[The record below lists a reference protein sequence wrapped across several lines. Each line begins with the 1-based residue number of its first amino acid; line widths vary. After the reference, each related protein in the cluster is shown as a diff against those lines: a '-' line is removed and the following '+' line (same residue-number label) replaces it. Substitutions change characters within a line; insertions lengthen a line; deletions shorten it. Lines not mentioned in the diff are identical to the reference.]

1 MATDDKFGSE
11 LHSIMTEGRKEVPDG
26 TVVTVGLGSLPGTVT
41 IRLTLP
47 GQAGESVYPD
57 LEIREGVVTLPVKL
71 AFLCHAKE
79 DASFVEDLAVRLLQ
93 AGVLTWFDRKDLL
106 PGDKWK
112 TTIDDAIDRSDY
124 ALVFLSSTSVSKTG
138 YFQREL
144 RYILEQSQLR
154 PQGARFI
161 IPVLIDECAVP
172 RDLRDIHWLRTKDPS
187 WYETLQQALLAS

>member
-1 MATDDKFGSE
+1 MTTDDPFE
-11 LHSIMTEGRKEVPDG
+11 LHSIMTEGRKEVPVG
-26 TVVTVGLGSLPGTVT
+26 TVVALGLGSLPGTVT

-57 LEIREGVVTLPVKL
+57 LEITDGVVTLPVRL
-71 AFLCHAKE
+71 AFLCHAEE
-79 DASFVEDLAVRLLQ
+79 DASFVEDLAARLLQ
-93 AGVLTWFDRKDLL
+93 DGVLTWFDSKDLL

-144 RYILEQSQLR
+144 TYILEQSRLR

-161 IPVLIDECAVP
+161 IPVLIDECEVP
-172 RDLRDIHWLRTKDPS
+172 RYLRDIQWLRTEDPN
-187 WYETLQQALLAS
+187 WYQTLTQALLAS